1 MRLLISGSWVR
12 VPRWAVISFAGKA
25 IWAKQF
31 CDTDR
36 RGVHACRGIFSLYA
50 LKLSCLTYVL
60 SVTTQVSD
68 MAKSHL
74 EGKKF

>member
-1 MRLLISGSWVR
+1 M
-12 VPRWAVISFAGKA
+12 
-25 IWAKQF
+25 WAKQF